1 MQNHINTQN
10 TKTSQTL
17 NKNPKD
23 SYCTLHYGYFP
34 SKEPTSPKEN
44 EIQKRQRKKT
54 SYTDLYKEKNN
65 YISYEIDLSEMQKL
79 PKTSEGFYPKKNK
92 TNNNIEMETNIQNN
106 KLSYIH
112 NRMNSLTK
120 SSNSNTKCKCG
131 MKICKCQKKN
141 KKIRK
146 SQSMENIKKYEEDN
160 NSNNTKVLPFY
171 KHNNLKNTAMIDL
184 KKVSNSTH
192 PERSEFV
199 KINNAI
205 NYNKSIKPKHANS
218 SEKYFFEQFKDNNVN
233 KNNKS
238 KNTSKE
244 KQNTKQI
251 NFKKGIPNTNKN
263 FNSQN
268 QNHNKTNKNT
278 PPQKITPNHSPKIKS
293 DGESDDLSPFRISKR
308 FDYSDDEVN
317 INLNLGIMQPNEAPS
332 EKLTLDKLK
341 PSKKETNHNKNKN
354 IVTSNKNN
362 NNSKSNILNR
372 VDSSSQKSPR
382 QSRIKAK
389 IQNFI
394 ETNKKRM
401 SNNIGS
407 FTNQNN
413 NNNNY
418 IISEKIIPS
427 TSNQF
432 NFLSDSLNFQ
442 TSAPIYNNA
451 LLKSK
456 IRNTMNN
463 NNSNLH
469 YNSVNSNVNKYSS
482 NIAKGVLSYRDKL
495 ATDLFEKGFNK
506 SNAITNGAH
515 TMKRSSSAISLGLVN
530 DFYDINNNFNSQGE
544 LNKDNELLED
554 MLLKIPHRKYCFQN
568 YSNGKYIEDRNCSM
582 KKFTNNICN
591 EISTN
596 YIKRHSSVMPA
607 NGYNSVVSAREMLF
621 INS

>member
-1 MQNHINTQN
+1 
-10 TKTSQTL
+10 
-17 NKNPKD
+17 
-23 SYCTLHYGYFP
+23 
-34 SKEPTSPKEN
+34 
-44 EIQKRQRKKT
+44 
-54 SYTDLYKEKNN
+54 
-65 YISYEIDLSEMQKL
+65 
-79 PKTSEGFYPKKNK
+79 
-92 TNNNIEMETNIQNN
+92 
-106 KLSYIH
+106 
-112 NRMNSLTK
+112 
-120 SSNSNTKCKCG
+120 
-131 MKICKCQKKN
+131 
-141 KKIRK
+141 
-146 SQSMENIKKYEEDN
+146 
-160 NSNNTKVLPFY
+160 
-171 KHNNLKNTAMIDL
+171 
-184 KKVSNSTH
+184 
-192 PERSEFV
+192 
-199 KINNAI
+199 
-205 NYNKSIKPKHANS
+205 
-218 SEKYFFEQFKDNNVN
+218 
-233 KNNKS
+233 
-238 KNTSKE
+238 
-244 KQNTKQI
+244 
-251 NFKKGIPNTNKN
+251 
-263 FNSQN
+263 
-268 QNHNKTNKNT
+268 
-278 PPQKITPNHSPKIKS
+278 
-293 DGESDDLSPFRISKR
+293 
-308 FDYSDDEVN
+308 
-317 INLNLGIMQPNEAPS
+317 
-332 EKLTLDKLK
+332 
-341 PSKKETNHNKNKN
+341 
-354 IVTSNKNN
+354 
-362 NNSKSNILNR
+362 